1 MSITCP
7 EDTMRLFVIIL
18 IGAVFIAGT
27 YFYTNSS
34 RSESK
39 SQSQSAAPLPLLAQ
53 GSLPQNKLHP
63 AQLNPT
69 QNTVIPLTAP
79 LQQTSVDTN
88 AATPLDQARV
98 RAKSL
103 VLEGKNDPFA
113 PLADTHP
120 FPGSFELPTASGAE
134 AAGKDKTAGSKK
146 VSKKK
151 LNGELV
157 PPPPSFGDMPPGQLP
172 SGLAFGDLPSPPEN
186 QGIASKI
193 ALVGIVGDHAIFNFT
208 DAALRR
214 ARHWPKTFTLAE
226 GASFDQLRLL
236 SIQQDSVTVEEGGE
250 RSTKSL
256 PPVR

>member
-1 MSITCP
+1 
-7 EDTMRLFVIIL
+7 MRLFVIIL

-34 RSESK
+34 RGESK
-39 SQSQSAAPLPLLAQ
+39 SQSQPAAPLPLLAQ
-53 GSLPQNKLHP
+53 GTLPQNRSHP
-63 AQLNPT
+63 AQLNQT
-69 QNTVIPLTAP
+69 QSTPNSAPQPVPVTPAQTA
-79 LQQTSVDTN
+79 VETN
-88 AATPLDQARV
+88 EATPLDQARV

-103 VLEGKNDPFA
+103 VLAGKNDPFA

-120 FPGSFELPTASGAE
+120 FPGSFELPTAPGAE
-134 AAGKDKTAGSKK
+134 QAGKDKGSSTKTSKRK
-146 VSKKK
+146 VNS
-151 LNGELV
+151 ELV
-157 PPPPSFGDMPPGQLP
+157 PPPPSFGDVPPGQLP

-193 ALVGIVGDHAIFNFT
+193 ALVGIVGDRAIFNVT
-208 DAALRR
+208 DSALRR

-226 GASFDQLRLL
+226 GGSFDQLRLL

>member
-1 MSITCP
+1 
-7 EDTMRLFVIIL
+7 MRLFVIIL

-39 SQSQSAAPLPLLAQ
+39 SQSQPAAPLPLLAQ
-53 GSLPQNKLHP
+53 GALPQNKSHP

-69 QNTVIPLTAP
+69 QNTANSVPLPVPVTPA
-79 LQQTSVDTN
+79 QTPAETN
-88 AATPLDQARV
+88 AAIPLDQARV

-103 VLEGKNDPFA
+103 VLVGKNDPFA

-120 FPGSFELPTASGAE
+120 FPGSFELPAAPGAE
-134 AAGKDKTAGSKK
+134 PVGKEKSSKK
-146 VSKKK
+146 ASKRKA
-151 LNGELV
+151 NSELV

-193 ALVGIVGDHAIFNFT
+193 ALVGIVGDHAIFNVT
-208 DAALRR
+208 DGALRR